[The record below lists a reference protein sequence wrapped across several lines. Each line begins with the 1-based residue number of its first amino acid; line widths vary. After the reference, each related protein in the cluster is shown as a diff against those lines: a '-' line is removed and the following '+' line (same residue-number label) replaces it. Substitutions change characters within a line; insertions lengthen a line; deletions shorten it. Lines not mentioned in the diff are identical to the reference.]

1 MKNKD
6 KEVCFPIPN
15 GGISPAGRML
25 RACLWDISLCLL
37 RLLGLVSST
46 ESRPLWYVAF
56 LVDSVF
62 FWPHKKWGLWSGLWL
77 LF

>member
-1 MKNKD
+1 MKNKE
-6 KEVCFPIPN
+6 KEVCFPISS

-25 RACLWDISLCLL
+25 RACLWDITLCLL
-37 RLLGLVSST
+37 RLFGLVSST

-62 FWPHKKWGLWSGLWL
+62 CLPHKKRGLWAGLWL